1 MRWSIGTVLDINI
14 QTRKINN
21 LQCNWRLHTRR
32 NQKSHHIVS
41 LKLFAGDFWGVLCI
55 RSHYYRGSWK
65 KKLKEPLYE
74 PVGVP
79 FLVYLP
85 TSWWVLMLCAVVYDI
100 FRKTDITSVLK
111 YITQLTFFIFFDY
124 SSFLQIFM
132 QIYKSTN

>member
-1 MRWSIGTVLDINI
+1 MQLAIAHVQKFRWRFLRRSVHQITL
-14 QTRKINN
+14 
-21 LQCNWRLHTRR
+21 LQRELE
-32 NQKSHHIVS
+32 
-41 LKLFAGDFWGVLCI
+41 
-55 RSHYYRGSWK
+55 

-111 YITQLTFFIFFDY
+111 YITQLTFFILFDY